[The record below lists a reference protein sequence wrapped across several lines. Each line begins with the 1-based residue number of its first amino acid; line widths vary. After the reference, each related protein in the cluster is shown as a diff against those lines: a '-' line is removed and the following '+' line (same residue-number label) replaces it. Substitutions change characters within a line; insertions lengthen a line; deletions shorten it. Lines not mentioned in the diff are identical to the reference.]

1 MWVVPRCDLVPTPP
15 VIEIQ
20 RLLPGPPRELPNT
33 ANLPLPE
40 LKPAHGSRFSSAA
53 PVVTSRGA
61 DAWSCAMS
69 QWPLTFR
76 KHMVARIQKPVVV
89 VPLFYV
95 PLSRLTLCADATSP
109 PTVAVRSRIS

>member
-1 MWVVPRCDLVPTPP
+1 
-15 VIEIQ
+15 
-20 RLLPGPPRELPNT
+20 
-33 ANLPLPE
+33 
-40 LKPAHGSRFSSAA
+40 
-53 PVVTSRGA
+53 
-61 DAWSCAMS
+61 
-69 QWPLTFR
+69 LTFR